1 MNKDKT
7 ATVFDIQKCSFIDGP
22 GIRTTV
28 FFKGCNLACKWC
40 HNPESQSPKREL
52 MIQTKKCVGCGK
64 CLEKCPNKFA
74 SCDLCGKC
82 TTYCPVSAREIV
94 GKEYTVDQVLSE
106 ILLDKQFYLSSGGG
120 VTFSGGE
127 CMLRVDFLA
136 ELLKKCKEN
145 GVHTAIDTAGCVPYE
160 SFLKVL
166 PYTDLILYDVKCFSE
181 ELHLQGTGVSNRL
194 ILKNLERLS
203 RETDC
208 EIMVRIPVIPG
219 YNTAVEEL
227 SSMAKFLASLRIKAV
242 ELLPYHTMGNYK
254 YQALNRTPFVYDVP
268 TEENMAYYKKLFG
281 IE

>member
-1 MNKDKT
+1 MNNDKT
-7 ATVFDIQKCSFIDGP
+7 ATIFDIQKCSFIDGP

-28 FFKGCNLACKWC
+28 FFKGCNLKCKWC
-40 HNPESQSPKREL
+40 HNPESQSPNREM
-52 MIQTKKCVGCGK
+52 MIQSKKCVGCGK

-82 TTYCPVSAREIV
+82 TIYCPALAREIV

-120 VTFSGGE
+120 ATFSGGE
-127 CMLRVDFLA
+127 CMLRADFLV
-136 ELLKKCKEN
+136 ELLKKCKGN
-145 GVHTAIDTAGCVPYE
+145 GVHTAIDTAGCVPYD

-181 ELHLQGTGVSNRL
+181 ELHIQGTGVSNRL

-203 RETDC
+203 QETDC
-208 EIMVRIPVIPG
+208 EIIVRIPVIPG
-219 YNTAVEEL
+219 YNTANEEL

-254 YQALNRTPFVYDVP
+254 YQTLGREPIVYDLP

-281 IE
+281 IS

>member
-1 MNKDKT
+1 MNNDKT
-7 ATVFDIQKCSFIDGP
+7 ATIFDVQKCSFIDGP

-28 FFKGCNLACKWC
+28 FFKGCNLKCKWC
-40 HNPESQSPKREL
+40 HNPESQSPNREL
-52 MIQTKKCVGCGK
+52 MVQSKKCVGCGK
-64 CLEKCPNKFA
+64 CLEKCPNKFS
-74 SCDLCGKC
+74 SCDMCGKC
-82 TTYCPVSAREIV
+82 TIYCPALAREIV

-106 ILLDKQFYLSSGGG
+106 ILSDKKFYLSSGGG
-120 VTFSGGE
+120 ATFSGGE

-145 GVHTAIDTAGCVPYE
+145 GVHTAIDTAGCVPYD

-166 PYTDLILYDVKCFSE
+166 PFTDLILYDVKCFSE

-203 RETDC
+203 QETDC
-208 EIMVRIPVIPG
+208 EIIVRIPVIPG
-219 YNTAVEEL
+219 YNTDTKEL

-254 YQALNRTPFVYDVP
+254 YQTLGRTPFVYDVP
-268 TEENMAYYKKLFG
+268 AEEDMTYYKKLFG
-281 IE
+281 IT